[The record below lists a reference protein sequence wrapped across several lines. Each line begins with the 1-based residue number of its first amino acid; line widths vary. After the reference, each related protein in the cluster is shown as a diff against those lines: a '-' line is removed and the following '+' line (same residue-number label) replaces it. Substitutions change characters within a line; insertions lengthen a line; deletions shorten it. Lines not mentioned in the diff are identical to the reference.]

1 MKQEIIFVGDIVEE
15 NGKTMKE
22 NNSEIMHK
30 LPLGSLVEIIDDCDD
45 DEADESDRTKGI
57 RLFVVDHCRDCDGT
71 PLYGLSFS
79 LSAKRELDKVLAD
92 IDNKKYESEIE
103 WRLLSLLKWRA
114 QGSILS
120 GYSEDSLELVK

>member
-1 MKQEIIFVGDIVEE
+1 MTQEIIFVGDIVEE
-15 NGKTMKE
+15 NGKTVKE

-45 DEADESDRTKGI
+45 DEGDNTKGI

-79 LSAKRELDKVLAD
+79 RSAKKELDKVLAD

-114 QGSILS
+114 QGRILS